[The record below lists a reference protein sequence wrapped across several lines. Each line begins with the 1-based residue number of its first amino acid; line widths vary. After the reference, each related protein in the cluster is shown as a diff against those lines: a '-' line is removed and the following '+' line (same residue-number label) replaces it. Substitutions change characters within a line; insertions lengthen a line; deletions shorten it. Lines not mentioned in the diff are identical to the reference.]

1 MSEVAEEEPVE
12 KLQAAEAELRSVE
25 AAIEDVGPTSLRRL
39 VDAHDRFDDLLT
51 RYRERASGSGRE
63 TFEAYVEFQGRL
75 GEFVSELPDDLLH
88 REAFE
93 DAADLLDRR
102 RLEERDF
109 DRAREALSPAS
120 QVADLI
126 GEREA
131 AERRYREA
139 RHAVEARRNELQ
151 DRIDDLE
158 SLLAFED
165 ADLDAPVEALRE
177 PIEAYESAVDDAFR
191 AFRSDASA
199 REVLDLVES
208 TSSYPLVDFP
218 DPPAELRH
226 HLREN
231 PAGEEPIPTLLEWAG
246 YTASKLSHYVED
258 PPRFR
263 AAVGGNR
270 TYLSRLDAG
279 PLHVGWPPP
288 PAGTLRFRARELVAV
303 VERFAPE
310 STVSRLHAVR
320 RLTGRDDYETLRRSA
335 VARRE
340 LTDEDRRRLR
350 DGSVHDEIE
359 SLRAECDRLAEALA
373 EHDAR

>member
-1 MSEVAEEEPVE
+1 MSELAEEDPVGTLE
-12 KLQAAEAELRSVE
+12 AAAGDLRGVEAE
-25 AAIEDVGPTSLRRL
+25 IEDVGPSRVERL
-39 VDAHDRFDDLLT
+39 VDAHDRFDALLT

-63 TFEAYVEFQGRL
+63 TFEAYVQFQGEL
-75 GEFVSELPDDLLH
+75 GEFVSGLPDDLLH

-109 DRAREALSPAS
+109 DRARDALSPAT

-139 RHAVEARRNELQ
+139 RHAVEARRDDRQ
-151 DRIDDLE
+151 GRIDDLE
-158 SLLAFED
+158 SLLGFED
-165 ADLDAPVEALRE
+165 ADLGAPVEALRE
-177 PIEAYESAVDDAFR
+177 PIDAYESAVDEAFR
-191 AFRSDASA
+191 EFRFEASA
-199 REVLDLVES
+199 RAVLDLVDA
-208 TSSYPLVDFP
+208 TASYPLVDFP
-218 DPPAELRH
+218 EPPAGLRRY
-226 HLREN
+226 LREN
-231 PAGEEPIPTLLEWAG
+231 PAGEEPIPTLAEWAG

-320 RLTGRDDYETLRRSA
+320 RLTRRDDYEALRRAA
-335 VARRE
+335 VAREE

-350 DGSVHDEIE
+350 DGSVHDELE
-359 SLRAECDRLAEALA
+359 SLRAERDRLDEALA
-373 EHDAR
+373 EYDAR